1 MAWSFEVWK
10 SPKKEKLGIKNGPY
24 LLESKGIELLE
35 LYWLHPYFVSA
46 KFFKIIFFRLFF
58 FQIQLALGPESSVA
72 VGWQKKEEKM
82 SASGELKVGLD
93 FLFKLATTISR
104 KGIIFFPEKQ

>member
-1 MAWSFEVWK
+1 M
-10 SPKKEKLGIKNGPY
+10 
-24 LLESKGIELLE
+24 
-35 LYWLHPYFVSA
+35 SA
-46 KFFKIIFFRLFF
+46 KFFKIIFVRLFF

-104 KGIIFFPEKQ
+104 KGYNFFPQKTITP